1 MKARAEQK
9 SETWY
14 LYTYLDVFKS
24 VKNAHVIQ
32 MQNIFSSR
40 ELSISIDSK
49 QTFVYISIK
58 TRNTHP
64 TGQILG
70 LQVVMVNLFTSL
82 SWGNISRPQG
92 CPHPS
97 VVLHQGFLICLT
109 ASGPYLAHWLCFPNA
124 NGSFF
129 GGKVPPKRVTSS
141 AHQKRHLNCCVP
153 WILTENLLE
162 HHKEELAAPG
172 TLKGFIL
179 IIDFC
184 VVLITSCHILVIISC
199 VVLFM
204 NFYDRYKYGSPPVMV
219 AR

>member
-70 LQVVMVNLFTSL
+70 F
-82 SWGNISRPQG
+82 
-92 CPHPS
+92 
-97 VVLHQGFLICLT
+97 
-109 ASGPYLAHWLCFPNA
+109 ASGHGESFYL
-124 NGSFF
+124 
-129 GGKVPPKRVTSS
+129 T
-141 AHQKRHLNCCVP
+141 
-153 WILTENLLE
+153 
-162 HHKEELAAPG
+162 
-172 TLKGFIL
+172 
-179 IIDFC
+179 
-184 VVLITSCHILVIISC
+184 VL
-199 VVLFM
+199 
-204 NFYDRYKYGSPPVMV
+204 R
-219 AR
+219 